1 MTLSFKPHV
10 LALIGSAGLLA
21 VSGALYVHSRAAE
34 PPAQPVPVAQPVT
47 PAPTTA
53 VAPLN
58 TPAVAPTFSS
68 AQIDQLVAP
77 VALYPDALL
86 SQVLMASTYP
96 SNVLQAVQWSQDN
109 PNMQG
114 DPAVQAVANQPWD
127 PSVKSLV
134 AFPALLSL
142 MGENPQWVQDLGNA
156 FLAQPQDV
164 MNSVQKLRNIAL
176 QTGTLQSTPQQKV
189 TTTTKVV
196 PAATGTSTT
205 TSATTAT
212 TTPASTQIVT
222 IESADPNM
230 VYVPTYNPSTAY
242 GTWPNTTYPPV
253 YLPPPP
259 GEQFGDSFMRGFGF
273 SLGVATT
280 YAIFSDIDWD
290 DDDDDY
296 HHHNGDWDG
305 GGYARN
311 GDNIRINV
319 NNFNRVTGEHLT
331 GNNVR
336 WQHNPNYRSNVPYP
350 NNNVTQRFNQT
361 AAAGGLSATQST
373 AANRTA
379 QRQAAATQFQER
391 TGTTV
396 NNTAATRDAQRQ
408 AAARSTQRQ
417 PASRD
422 AQRQAASKEL
432 HQVTQR
438 NNYRGYDGPQA
449 ATAKKQQRQ
458 TSPAQQQQRRES
470 AKTQIKQPSA
480 QQQQRRQQTQTP
492 ERRQQQMQTA
502 RANALSGNDSRSPSW
517 EAQRQ
522 RGIQSRSLSS
532 GGQRPA
538 ARGNVS
544 QHREMR
550 QR

>member
-10 LALIGSAGLLA
+10 LALIGSAGILA
-21 VSGALYVHSRAAE
+21 ASGALYVHSRASE
-34 PPAQPVPVAQPVT
+34 PPAQPAPVVQPAA
-47 PAPTTA
+47 PAPTTTA
-53 VAPLN
+53 APMAA
-58 TPAVAPTFSS
+58 TPVAPTFSS

-114 DPAVQAVANQPWD
+114 DPAVQAVASQPWD

-176 QTGTLQSTPQQKV
+176 QTGTLQTTPQQKV

-196 PAATGTSTT
+196 PATTGTSTT
-205 TSATTAT
+205 TSATTS

-222 IESADPNM
+222 IESADPNV

-242 GTWPNTTYPPV
+242 GTWPNSAYPPV

-259 GEQFGDSFMRGFGF
+259 GEQFGDSFMRGLGF

-290 DDDDDY
+290 DDDDY

-305 GGYARN
+305 GYARN
-311 GDNIRINV
+311 GNNIKIDV

-331 GNNVR
+331 GDNVR

-350 NNNVTQRFNQT
+350 NSNVTQRFNQT

-391 TGTTV
+391 TGTAV
-396 NNTAATRDAQRQ
+396 NTTAAAGTRDAQRQ
-408 AAARSTQRQ
+408 AAARSNTQRQ

-422 AQRQAASKEL
+422 AQRQAASKQL
-432 HQVTQR
+432 NQVTQR
-438 NNYRGYDGPQA
+438 NNYRGYDSSQA
-449 ATAKKQQRQ
+449 TTAKKQRQ
-458 TSPAQQQQRRES
+458 TTPAQQQQRRES
-470 AKTQIKQPSA
+470 AKTQIQQPSA

-492 ERRQQQMQTA
+492 ERRQQQVQTA

-532 GGQRPA
+532 GNQRPA
-538 ARGNVS
+538 ARGNAS